1 MRVLILAA
9 SLSAVAARSG
19 VPLQGPPPVN
29 SYVSFW
35 PVKSPGSALRH
46 CDFVTS
52 TCPLESGNDDFVFK
66 IVPALNK
73 AAAPYY
79 SLQST
84 NYPGP

>member
-1 MRVLILAA
+1 MLILAA

-29 SYVSFW
+29 SYASFW

-46 CDFVTS
+46 CDYVTS
-52 TCPLESGNDDFVFK
+52 TCPLESGNDDFIFK